1 MRCDVSFR
9 TFRPPEKTREGA
21 SISRSLRGARCA
33 HTCRTVATVD
43 SSERA
48 PSKDRSRC
56 ASASN
61 PRASDVNAASR
72 GGLT

>member
-1 MRCDVSFR
+1 MRCDVSFAPR
-9 TFRPPEKTREGA
+9 RKRVKARAVDLASLTPERA
-21 SISRSLRGARCA
+21 ARD
-33 HTCRTVATVD
+33 TCRTVANAR
-43 SSERA
+43 SIERG
-48 PSKDRSRC
+48 PSKDRSCC